1 MDKNLTN
8 SQLDRKNILNNDIA
22 IEEIQKNIDIRGLI
36 FDDKIVFTKNMIAQF
51 YGVEGRTIE
60 RYLSDNSDELLEN
73 GYQVL
78 KGKRLKEF
86 IDNAKLNHVSDIDVG
101 DILFSSKIPAL
112 GIFDFRAFLNIGMLL
127 VESES
132 AKLIRQ
138 RILDIVI
145 DVLNKKT
152 GGATKYINQR
162 DMDFHLTFLQ
172 DENYHKEFTDALKNY
187 TNMDNSKYSIYTN
200 KIYQSIFRE
209 NAEEYRQILRL
220 NEKDN
225 VRKTLYAEILKI
237 VHAYE
242 CGLAEELKKKYD
254 YLGRL
259 LNHNETEEV
268 FLRFESQALW
278 KPLIFDAR
286 IKMASRDLALREAFH
301 IQLKDYIRP
310 LEKSEFEKFLGHDSD
325 LLVKLMEENQD
336 VLKRLKDRD

>member
-1 MDKNLTN
+1 MNKNLTN
-8 SQLDRKNILNNDIA
+8 SLIDRKNILNNDVA
-22 IEEIQKNIDIRGLI
+22 IEEIQKSIDIQGLI
-36 FDDKIVFTKNMIAQF
+36 FEDKVVFTKNMLAQF
-51 YGVEGRTIE
+51 YGVDLRTIE
-60 RYLSDNSDELLEN
+60 RYLSDNSEELFEN

-78 KGKRLKEF
+78 KGQRLKDF
-86 IDNAKLNHVSDIDVG
+86 IKIIKISNNSSPEDLSYLTKTT
-101 DILFSSKIPAL
+101 ILS
-112 GIFDFRAFLNIGMLL
+112 IFDFRSFLNIGMLL

-172 DENYHKEFTDALKNY
+172 DENYHKEFTDALKNF

-242 CGLAEELKKKYD
+242 CGLAEELKKKFD
-254 YLGRL
+254 TLGRL

-301 IQLKDYIRP
+301 IQLQDYIRP
-310 LEKSEFEKFLGHDSD
+310 LEKSEFEKFLGSDSD

>member
-1 MDKNLTN
+1 MNKNLTN

-22 IEEIQKNIDIRGLI
+22 LGEIQKNIDIQGL
-36 FDDKIVFTKNMIAQF
+36 FFEDKIVFTKNMLCQF
-51 YGVEGRTIE
+51 YGVDERTIE
-60 RYLSDNSDELLEN
+60 RYLSDNSEELVEN

-78 KGKRLKEF
+78 KGKKLKDF
-86 IDNAKLNHVSDIDVG
+86 ITTLKINNPQIDDLSYLTKTTV
-101 DILFSSKIPAL
+101 L

-127 VESES
+127 IESES

-187 TNMDNSKYSIYTN
+187 TNMDNNKYSIYTN

-254 YLGRL
+254 YLGRQ

-301 IQLKDYIRP
+301 IQLKDYIKP

>member
-8 SQLDRKNILNNDIA
+8 SQIDRKNILNNEIA
-22 IEEIQKNIDIRGLI
+22 VEEIQKNIDVQGLL
-36 FDDKIVFTKNMIAQF
+36 FDNKIVFTKNMIAQF
-51 YGVEGRTIE
+51 YGVDGRTIE
-60 RYLSDNSDELLEN
+60 RYISDNSDELLEN

-86 IDNAKLNHVSDIDVG
+86 IDNATLNNVTDINVG
-101 DILFSSKIPAL
+101 DMLFSSKIPAL

-132 AKLIRQ
+132 ARLVRQ

-145 DVLNKKT
+145 DVVNKKT

-162 DMDFHLTFLQ
+162 DLDFHLTFFQ

-187 TNMDNSKYSIYTN
+187 TDMDNSKYSIYTN

-220 NEKDN
+220 DEKDN

-254 YLGRL
+254 YLRRL

-301 IQLKDYIRP
+301 IQLKDYIKP

>member
-1 MDKNLTN
+1 MNKNLTN

-22 IEEIQKNIDIRGLI
+22 LEEIQKNIDIQGLI
-36 FDDKIVFTKNMIAQF
+36 FEDKIVFTKSMLCQF
-51 YGVEGRTIE
+51 YGVEERTIE
-60 RYLSDNSDELLEN
+60 RYLSDNSEELNEN

-78 KGKRLKEF
+78 KGKKLKDF
-86 IDNAKLNHVSDIDVG
+86 ITTIKQSNYTSMEDVNF
-101 DILFSSKIPAL
+101 LSKTTVL

-127 VESES
+127 IESES
-132 AKLIRQ
+132 AKVVRQ

-172 DENYHKEFTDALKNY
+172 DENYHKEFTDALKDY

-242 CGLAEELKKKYD
+242 CGLAEELKKKFEC
-254 YLGRL
+254 LGRPL
-259 LNHNETEEV
+259 YHNETEEV

-278 KPLIFDAR
+278 KPLTFDAR

-301 IQLKDYIRP
+301 IQLKDYIKP

>member
-1 MDKNLTN
+1 
-8 SQLDRKNILNNDIA
+8 
-22 IEEIQKNIDIRGLI
+22 
-36 FDDKIVFTKNMIAQF
+36 MIAQF
-51 YGVEGRTIE
+51 YGVDDRTIE
-60 RYLSDNSDELLEN
+60 RYLSDNSEELLEN

-152 GGATKYINQR
+152 GGATKFINQR

-187 TNMDNSKYSIYTN
+187 TNKGGTSLSKGFNIINRFSEDIDLILDWTALGRTN
-200 KIYQSIFRE
+200 F
-209 NAEEYRQILRL
+209 RL
-220 NEKDN
+220 N
-225 VRKTLYAEILKI
+225 
-237 VHAYE
+237 
-242 CGLAEELKKKYD
+242 
-254 YLGRL
+254 
-259 LNHNETEEV
+259 
-268 FLRFESQALW
+268 
-278 KPLIFDAR
+278 
-286 IKMASRDLALREAFH
+286 
-301 IQLKDYIRP
+301 
-310 LEKSEFEKFLGHDSD
+310 
-325 LLVKLMEENQD
+325 
-336 VLKRLKDRD
+336 